1 MRSRPGSALHLRF
14 SVGELVDLEIQNLK
28 QQFLIIYIFCL
39 ASIGVFYSD

>member
-28 QQFLIIYIFCL
+28 LQFLITYIFCL
-39 ASIGVFYSD
+39 ASIGLFHGD